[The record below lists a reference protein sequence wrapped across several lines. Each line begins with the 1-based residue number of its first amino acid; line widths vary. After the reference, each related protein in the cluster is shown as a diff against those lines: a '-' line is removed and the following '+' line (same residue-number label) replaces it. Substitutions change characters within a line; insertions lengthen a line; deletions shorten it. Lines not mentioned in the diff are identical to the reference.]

1 VLSNLILPAALLFG
15 ADGVGDQHTT
25 TCDTFAFIED
35 GTGLHDETGQL
46 GGAGDGSF
54 NVIYT
59 FPVHYN

>member
-1 VLSNLILPAALLFG
+1 MEPVRIATRARAG
-15 ADGVGDQHTT
+15 RH
-25 TCDTFAFIED
+25 IED

-54 NVIYT
+54 NILYA